1 MEEEEEEE
9 DASAK
14 VISGSTTIQFTD
26 SFAVGYFLYLGGT
39 RSAVVRKGAPTGIYW
54 ISEI

>member
-1 MEEEEEEE
+1 MEEEEE